1 MKELSSNPVQDT
13 ETTTERLN
21 EGDWFEEVV
30 VTCYIVNTNSAKT

>member
-21 EGDWFEEVV
+21 EGDGLRRLL
-30 VTCYIVNTNSAKT
+30 